1 MRCARHIPPSIPTEG
16 NGFANEQYEES
27 FRLYNRTAVR
37 PMQRLICDAYD
48 RIYGQTGVLTITP
61 FSLDYGT
68 EKEVR

>member
-1 MRCARHIPPSIPTEG
+1 
-16 NGFANEQYEES
+16 
-27 FRLYNRTAVR
+27 
-37 PMQRLICDAYD
+37 MQRLICDAYD